1 MVHITF
7 HLASLGLCR
16 EYFLDCEVHGR
27 SLQQP
32 GLLPAGRQ
40 AQDHQSYQVLNT
52 FHYDIYNLL
61 RNTSQSIYT
70 CFKV

>member
-7 HLASLGLCR
+7 HLASVRLGR
-16 EYFLDCEVHGR
+16 EHLLDREVHGR

-40 AQDHQSYQVLNT
+40 AQDHQSYQVLIT

-61 RNTSQSIYT
+61 RAHLQSILLH
-70 CFKV
+70 